1 MRPLRLGS
9 TDGGLVTNC
18 HDGGAD
24 SGSSSESPAELLGT
38 QYAWLA
44 NVLNIFGLA
53 GGFDCI
59 AMVRGGPLAQAGGRV
74 GLVVP
79 MNLLEMAVN

>member
-9 TDGGLVTNC
+9 TDGGLATNC

-59 AMVRGGPLAQAGGRV
+59 AMVRGGPLAQAGRI
-74 GLVVP
+74 GLMVP
-79 MNLLEMAVN
+79 MALLLEMALN